1 LKLGFFSCR
10 LYRLIK
16 WMALLR
22 AFQRQLEK
30 KKCPAC
36 GIIIPSGKYQSHINR
51 CFIDSDDDECVMI
64 ACITAEE
71 KKRRANEQL
80 INLDNSSTSMN
91 ETQND
96 KQSTTTI
103 AINDLNLPMKSDKNV
118 TESFTVVKAKR
129 LKVEDEEIVE
139 MKNHQL
145 KVVENNSFKGGINRM
160 KEETNKWDVPTSTSR
175 SMNTNGSLS
184 NRKRP
189 AKVKCIESSPVKP
202 KHLVES
208 METRNMGTETTI
220 TNLPQMVI
228 SGKEVEKE
236 LSREQIVEKVH
247 NFLKCCQ
254 TELSSMAKERILSMN
269 SISNGNE
276 DVDDNEEMISI
287 VENSIESNIDDDSN
301 RSPYYL
307 TLFLKILKRV
317 FYEQCSEN
325 SPYSPSFW
333 GENLSIVEKFI
344 SVSEKAKQLFVKI
357 FIRKRRWLLV
367 ERLNL
372 SYIAQDLS
380 PLFDELNKVGLV
392 ESGSSGLTDLS
403 EAIHLLHA
411 PSLKLVAKK
420 FQININC
427 GKLDI
432 ARKLLKLS
440 QERNVLGQR
449 NTTRMLQVVREYLGA
464 CYRIDENVWRFFNAV
479 FTLYSP
485 YDMSSSQLLDQPT
498 INVASQFLFSLLQ
511 LATNKVRYPA
521 PSSSPLLHIYWN
533 QEMLLRYIIAKELEA
548 NIADAIGRAKWSD
561 VYSGALKARHIFLDV
576 DIEYR
581 LACEAIPPHLRRF
594 TDLWVYT
601 RCISHGIEA
610 LQRQRKY
617 KEAVDWLQHLLNNKD
632 AKMFLMDARGSW
644 WDRLALNLDSHLK
657 QRDEALKAI
666 NAALEDPSLG
676 DKDRL
681 LLQDRGEKINDTWK
695 GPMNVPDPERIDIS
709 GSVLGKN
716 LGDSRTNR
724 FIIRRDETSYECA
737 VEEIALRYYLRNGYK
752 EGVHA
757 EGAIWHTVFGLLC
770 YDIIFDHQKE
780 DVWFCETQTN
790 PADLNSPS
798 LYIRRK
804 MAFDERFD
812 IIEES
817 TSEELIDLIKLA
829 YDGHYGE
836 TNSEISWDVFSE
848 FAQLKR
854 FILCCQ
860 PKVLT
865 SVFRRLVKDYRNCR
879 SGFPDLT
886 IWNDESGKL
895 AVAEVKGPGDKLSTK
910 QRLWLQ
916 YFSEHGVTAHVC
928 HVAARNSKCV
938 DND

>member
-1 LKLGFFSCR
+1 
-10 LYRLIK
+10 
-16 WMALLR
+16 
-22 AFQRQLEK
+22 
-30 KKCPAC
+30 
-36 GIIIPSGKYQSHINR
+36 
-51 CFIDSDDDECVMI
+51 
-64 ACITAEE
+64 
-71 KKRRANEQL
+71 
-80 INLDNSSTSMN
+80 
-91 ETQND
+91 
-96 KQSTTTI
+96 
-103 AINDLNLPMKSDKNV
+103 
-118 TESFTVVKAKR
+118 
-129 LKVEDEEIVE
+129 
-139 MKNHQL
+139 
-145 KVVENNSFKGGINRM
+145 
-160 KEETNKWDVPTSTSR
+160 
-175 SMNTNGSLS
+175 
-184 NRKRP
+184 
-189 AKVKCIESSPVKP
+189 
-202 KHLVES
+202 
-208 METRNMGTETTI
+208 MEARNMGTETTI

-344 SVSEKAKQLFVKI
+344 SVSGFESIWEHVIELMKI
-357 FIRKRRWLLV
+357 
-367 ERLNL
+367 
-372 SYIAQDLS
+372 
-380 PLFDELNKVGLV
+380 
-392 ESGSSGLTDLS
+392 
-403 EAIHLLHA
+403 
-411 PSLKLVAKK
+411 
-420 FQININC
+420 
-427 GKLDI
+427 
-432 ARKLLKLS
+432 
-440 QERNVLGQR
+440 
-449 NTTRMLQVVREYLGA
+449 
-464 CYRIDENVWRFFNAV
+464 
-479 FTLYSP
+479 
-485 YDMSSSQLLDQPT
+485 
-498 INVASQFLFSLLQ
+498 FSLLQ

-581 LACEAIPPHLRRF
+581 FSYMERRYNRAILAMKFVVVNLFEYLTKLLSMLF
-594 TDLWVYT
+594 S

-681 LLQDRGEKINDTWK
+681 LLQCIVW
-695 GPMNVPDPERIDIS
+695 
-709 GSVLGKN
+709 
-716 LGDSRTNR
+716 
-724 FIIRRDETSYECA
+724 DETSYECA

-780 DVWFCETQTN
+780 DVWFCETQVSFFFFHFSVFFSSFC
-790 PADLNSPS
+790 LFFVVFFC
-798 LYIRRK
+798 L
-804 MAFDERFD
+804 F
-812 IIEES
+812 
-817 TSEELIDLIKLA
+817 
-829 YDGHYGE
+829 
-836 TNSEISWDVFSE
+836 VFS
-848 FAQLKR
+848 K
-854 FILCCQ
+854 
-860 PKVLT
+860 
-865 SVFRRLVKDYRNCR
+865 
-879 SGFPDLT
+879 
-886 IWNDESGKL
+886 
-895 AVAEVKGPGDKLSTK
+895 
-910 QRLWLQ
+910 
-916 YFSEHGVTAHVC
+916 
-928 HVAARNSKCV
+928 
-938 DND
+938 